1 MDKYNFG
8 LRPEYLKLII
18 DVLSKNKKI
27 KKAIIYGSRAKGNY
41 KEGSDI
47 DIAIIA
53 PELEFS
59 EYLKIIDEMEQL
71 DIPNKIDITNYDL
84 LDNAIIEH
92 IKRWGKEI
100 YVSLEK

>member
-84 LDNAIIEH
+84 LDQDVIGH

-100 YVSLEK
+100 YVSSEK